1 MKLALGTVQFGL
13 AYGVANTQGQVSLP
27 VAAEILRAAQQ
38 AGIDTLD
45 TAIAYGNSEDCLGQ
59 MGVESFRVISKLP
72 ALPSDVAD
80 VSTWVAQHVAGSLA
94 RLKLD
99 RLDGLMLH
107 RPADLLGVHGRA
119 LAEALDH
126 VVSSGQAQA
135 VGISI
140 YDPTELDQIWPIWQP
155 QIIQSPLNVFDQRL
169 ISSGWLARL
178 ADAGVRV
185 HTRSAFLQGLLLM
198 PEAQRP
204 AYFAPWQAV
213 LADFTAWCRT
223 ADVSPL
229 QACLS
234 FAQSFAAVERVVF
247 GVDQVEQLN
256 QIVAAA
262 QQPIDTDWSIWAQ
275 TDRALIEPSRWH
287 LNT

>member
-27 VAAEILRAAQQ
+27 VATQIVQAAQQ

-45 TAIAYGNSEDCLGQ
+45 TAIAYGNSEACLGQ
-59 MGVESFRVISKLP
+59 IGVEPFRVISKLP
-72 ALPSDVAD
+72 ALPSDVTD
-80 VSTWVAQHVAGSLA
+80 VATWVVQQVASSLA
-94 RLKLD
+94 RLQVD

-107 RPADLLGVHGRA
+107 RPADLLGVHGQA
-119 LAEALDH
+119 LAAALDG
-126 VVSSGQAQA
+126 VVSSGHAQA

-155 QIIQSPLNVFDQRL
+155 QIIQSPLNVLDQRL

-198 PEAQRP
+198 PTAQRP
-204 AYFAPWQAV
+204 AYFAPWHAV
-213 LADFTAWCRT
+213 LTRWDAWCV
-223 ADVSPL
+223 AQQVSPL

-247 GVDQVEQLN
+247 GVDVVEQLN

-262 QQPIDTDWSIWAQ
+262 QQPIDTDWSVWAQ
-275 TDRALIEPSRWH
+275 TDRALIEPSRWQ